1 MTGVFVT
8 ATGTDIGKSFVTA
21 GLVREMRH
29 RGMAINALKP
39 VVSGFNPGQ
48 AAGSDSG
55 ILLSALGKKVTP
67 ETLDEISPWR
77 FAAPLSPDMAAQREG
92 KTVDFDALIAFSRR
106 AIDKAPDLTMIE
118 GIGGVM
124 VPLDEHHT
132 VVDWIAVL
140 ALPSLL
146 ICGSYLGTI
155 SHTLTTLDVLA
166 RRNIEVV
173 AVIVN
178 ETPGSAVDLEET
190 AASLRRFAGP
200 SPVISLPRLSPEET
214 RHPAL
219 QRIAD
224 LL

>member
-8 ATGTDIGKSFVTA
+8 ATGTDIGKTFVTA

-29 RGMAINALKP
+29 RGMAVDALKP

-48 AAGSDSG
+48 AAASDSG
-55 ILLSALGKKVTP
+55 ILLDALGREVTS

-92 KTVDFDALIAFSRR
+92 KMIDFDALVAFSRR

-124 VPLDEHHT
+124 VPLDGRHT
-132 VVDWIAVL
+132 VVDWIAAL

-155 SHTLTTLDVLA
+155 SHTLTALEVLG
-166 RRNIEVV
+166 RRNIDVV

-178 ETPGSAVDLEET
+178 QTPGGAVDLEET
-190 AASLRRFAGP
+190 AASLRHFAVP
-200 SPVISLPRLSPEET
+200 SRVISLPRLPPGEA